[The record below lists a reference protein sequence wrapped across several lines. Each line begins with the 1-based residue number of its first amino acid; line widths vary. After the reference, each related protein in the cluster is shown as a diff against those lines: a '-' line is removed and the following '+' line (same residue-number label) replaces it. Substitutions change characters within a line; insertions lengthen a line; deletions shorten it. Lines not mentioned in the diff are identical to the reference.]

1 MTDPTFIAHM
11 DTPIGIIKIL
21 AKNDSLLGID
31 FVQEKSIPE
40 KRNAVIECT
49 IAQLKEYFKGLR
61 QDFDLPLA
69 LSGTTFQKRCGGS

>member
-31 FVQEKSIPE
+31 FVQEKSIL

-61 QDFDLPLA
+61 QDLIYP
-69 LSGTTFQKRCGGS
+69 